1 MERLP
6 PNSDPH
12 ILGLEKKPPKT
23 SVNNKFK
30 NNKIDAE
37 FSNFMV
43 YQENKKS
50 LKTMLT
56 NAVSQLKPPMREAKE
71 KVTEAKE
78 KVESGAFRAKLAL
91 ISQNPKALS
100 EKAKYYEKKIEMIN
114 QMIKKGEIDEVKGG
128 ALRDKNIG
136 KLADVENK
144 RAQLNE
150 PKGKGNSAVNELF
163 KDSVKAL
170 KKFTS

>member
-1 MERLP
+1 MKILSS
-6 PNSDPH
+6 NSDPH
-12 ILGLEKKPPKT
+12 ISGLEKKPPKT
-23 SVNNKFK
+23 SVNSKIA

-43 YQENKKS
+43 DQENKKS
-50 LKTMLT
+50 LKTKLT
-56 NAVSQLKPPMREAKE
+56 NAVSQLKPPMMAAEAKI
-71 KVTEAKE
+71 
-78 KVESGAFRAKLAL
+78 ESGAFQSKLAL
-91 ISQNPKALS
+91 ISQSSKALS
-100 EKAKYYEKKIEMIN
+100 NKAKHYEKKIEVIN
-114 QMIKKGEIDEVKGG
+114 QKIKQGEIDKVKGS